1 MTVNV
6 DFNEFDSTEI
16 NTADKN
22 HHTHP
27 WQLLDVFPEEGAL
40 PIAAA
45 EGAYIY
51 DTDGNKYLDAV
62 GGLWCTNIGLG
73 RDEMVEAIAEQTKKM
88 AYASAFVDLTNVPA
102 ATLAKK
108 LAELAPGDLNHTMFT
123 CGGSTAVDTAYRLI
137 QFYQNCRGLHEKKH
151 ILSRINSYHGTTY
164 AAMSIGG
171 KPGDHPEEFDFIR
184 DTIHHLSS
192 PNYYRAPQGMNEAD
206 FLDSLIE
213 EMEDKI
219 NELGAD
225 KVAAFFAEP
234 ILGAGGV
241 IVPPKGYQRR
251 TWELCQKH
259 DILYVSDEVVTA
271 FGRLGEWFTSKTLF
285 DIQPDIIISAK
296 GITSGYQPLGA
307 CIYSSRIHKVI
318 AKADSGRCFAN
329 GYTYSAHPVACAAA
343 LKNIEIMERENLLS
357 HVKELGPYFQ
367 QQVATLKDLP
377 IVGDV
382 RGSHLM
388 VCVEMV
394 QDKETK
400 ALFPDELDIGKC
412 VANHADALGLIVRP
426 IVNLNVMSPPLV
438 IDRDDV
444 DFIVNTLRKAIE
456 ATMKDM
462 EEQGKWQ
469 RPDKA
474 A

>member
-1 MTVNV
+1 MSINV
-6 DFNEFDSTEI
+6 DFSQFDSASI
-16 NTADKN
+16 NAEDKA

-45 EGAYIY
+45 KGAYIY
-51 DTDGNKYLDAV
+51 DTDGKKYLDAV

-73 RDEMVEAIAEQTKKM
+73 REEMADVIAEQVRQM

-102 ATLAKK
+102 TKLAKK
-108 LAELAPGDLNHTMFT
+108 LADLAPGDLNHTMFT

-137 QFYQNCRGLHEKKH
+137 QFYQNCRGLHDKKH
-151 ILSRINSYHGTTY
+151 ILSRINSYHGSTY

-171 KPGDHPEEFDFIR
+171 KPGDHPEEFDFIS
-184 DTIHHLSS
+184 DTIHHLAS
-192 PNYYRAPQGMNEAD
+192 PNYYRAPEGMSEAE
-206 FLDSLIE
+206 FLDTLIQ
-213 EMEDKI
+213 EMDDKI
-219 NELGAD
+219 HELGAD

-234 ILGAGGV
+234 VLGAGGV
-241 IVPPKGYQRR
+241 IVPPEGYHRR

-271 FGRLGEWFTSKTLF
+271 FGRLGEWFSSKDLF

-307 CIYSSRIHKVI
+307 CIYSSRIHNVI
-318 AKADSGRCFAN
+318 AKKDTGRCFAN

-343 LKNIEIMERENLLS
+343 LKNIEIMERENLLQ

-367 QQVATLKDLP
+367 EQIATLKDLP

-394 QDKETK
+394 SDQSTKE
-400 ALFPDELDIGKC
+400 LFPEELDIGKL
-412 VANHADALGLIVRP
+412 VANQADALGLIVRP

-438 IDRDDV
+438 ISREDV
-444 DFIVNTLRKAIE
+444 DFIVSTLRQAIE
-456 ATMKDM
+456 ATMTQLEK
-462 EEQGKWQ
+462 QKIWK
-469 RPDKA
+469 RPVA
-474 A
+474 G